1 MCVCTVT
8 PRSNSYVYVE
18 GRGDG
23 GNQNISRNISRNIPF
38 RAGNQ
43 LLEIYIRGLEILILA
58 KLETQGCST
67 CVVFETTVFLS
78 GGVPGVDSGVTP
90 EVQYSLSTVTGS
102 NSTLIA
108 LVG

>member
-1 MCVCTVT
+1 MCVCPVT

-23 GNQNISRNISRNIPF
+23 GNQNLSSNISRNIPF

-58 KLETQGCST
+58 KVGLG
-67 CVVFETTVFLS
+67 VVR
-78 GGVPGVDSGVTP
+78 GVVCAVSMTGVDRR
-90 EVQYSLSTVTGS
+90 
-102 NSTLIA
+102 
-108 LVG
+108 VG

>member
-1 MCVCTVT
+1 MCVCPVT

-23 GNQNISRNISRNIPF
+23 GNQNLSRNISRNIPF

-58 KLETQGCST
+58 KWEACIVEADYGRT
-67 CVVFETTVFLS
+67 CDVRIVCDGIICEDVLACRFLRTPS
-78 GGVPGVDSGVTP
+78 GRRRH
-90 EVQYSLSTVTGS
+90 
-102 NSTLIA
+102 A
-108 LVG
+108 